1 MLESTK
7 GLRKIFGRD
16 KNTLGNL
23 LEGYIFTR
31 WPNLYIYHARALMQ
45 KFRPDPNGI
54 PLYPKEIIPPEID
67 ELTQIAVEK
76 MMSTAMSPET
86 NVYHSKVVKLDDA
99 RALLTINEDIE
110 LTDLER
116 VIPYKHARDIILKN
130 PDRIAVIDC
139 PCRLTKKDP
148 CKPLDVCL
156 IVGEPTVSFVLD
168 HNKENNPRQISQEE
182 AVDILK
188 AEDDRGHL
196 HTAWFKDAL
205 GDRFFCVCNCCKCC
219 CTPMTGH
226 FNGVPMIASSGY
238 VCEINEACNEC
249 GTCVEYCQ
257 FGALS
262 MNGKVVVDLKKCMGC
277 GVCESK
283 CPSEA
288 ISMKRD
294 PNRSE
299 PLDIRVPMSQQQAT

>member
-7 GLRKIFGRD
+7 GLRKIFGKE
-16 KNTLGNL
+16 KNSMGNL
-23 LEGYIFTR
+23 LEGYIYSR
-31 WPNLYIYHARALMQ
+31 WINWYVYYVRAFMQ
-45 KFRPDPNGI
+45 KVSPDPNV
-54 PLYPKEIIPPEID
+54 IIQQPQERISPETE
-67 ELTQIAVEK
+67 ELTQMVAENMISK
-76 MMSTAMSPET
+76 SMSPET
-86 NVYHSKVVKLDDA
+86 SVYHSKVVKLDHA

-110 LTDLER
+110 LTNLER

-139 PCRLTKKDP
+139 PCRSTRKNP

-156 IVGEPTVSFVLD
+156 FVGEPAVSFILD
-168 HNKENNPRQISQEE
+168 HNKENNPRKISQEE

-188 AEDDRGHL
+188 AEDDRGHI
-196 HTAWFKDAL
+196 HTAWFKDAM
-205 GDRFFCVCNCCKCC
+205 GDRFFAVCNCCKCC
-219 CTPMTGH
+219 CVPMKGH
-226 FNGVPMIASSGY
+226 FNSVPSIAPSGY

-249 GTCVEYCQ
+249 GNCVEYCQ
-257 FGALS
+257 FEALS

-294 PNRSE
+294 SDRSE
-299 PLDIRVPMSQQQAT
+299 PLDIRALMTQHQT

>member
-7 GLRKIFGRD
+7 GLRKMFGRD
-16 KNTLGNL
+16 KNSLGNL
-23 LEGYIFTR
+23 LEGYIYSR
-31 WPNLYIYHARALMQ
+31 WINWYVYYVRAFMQ
-45 KFRPDPNGI
+45 KVFPDPDVI
-54 PLYPKEIIPPEID
+54 IQHPKEIISPEIE
-67 ELTQIAVEK
+67 ELTQMTVENMISK
-76 MMSTAMSPET
+76 SMSPET
-86 NVYHSKVVKLDDA
+86 SGYHSKVVKLDDV
-99 RALLTINEDIE
+99 RVLLTINEDIE
-110 LTDLER
+110 LTGLER

-139 PCRLTKKDP
+139 PCRATIKNP

-156 IVGEPTVSFVLD
+156 IVGEPIVSFILD

-182 AVDILK
+182 AVDIVK
-188 AEDDRGHL
+188 AEDDRGHI
-196 HTAWFKDAL
+196 HTAWFKDAI
-205 GDRFFCVCNCCKCC
+205 GDRFFAMCNCCKCC
-219 CTPMTGH
+219 CAPMTGH

-249 GTCVEYCQ
+249 GNCIEYCQ

-262 MNGKVVVDLKKCMGC
+262 MNSKAVVNMKKCMGC

-283 CPSEA
+283 CPVEA

-294 PNRSE
+294 PTRSE
-299 PLDIRVPMSQQQAT
+299 PLDIRVLMSQHQTS